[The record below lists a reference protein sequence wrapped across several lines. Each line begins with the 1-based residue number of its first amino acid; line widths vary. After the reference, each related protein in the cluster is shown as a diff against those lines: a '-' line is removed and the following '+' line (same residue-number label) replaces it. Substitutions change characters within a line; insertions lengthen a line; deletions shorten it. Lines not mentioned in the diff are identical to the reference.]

1 MLEESLVILQS
12 RDGGGGGKE
21 TCDNSMVRGMEEER
35 DLGDGLTLVEKNLR
49 PN

>member
-1 MLEESLVILQS
+1 MLEESLVMLQS
-12 RDGGGGGKE
+12 RDGGGGQK

-49 PN
+49 HS